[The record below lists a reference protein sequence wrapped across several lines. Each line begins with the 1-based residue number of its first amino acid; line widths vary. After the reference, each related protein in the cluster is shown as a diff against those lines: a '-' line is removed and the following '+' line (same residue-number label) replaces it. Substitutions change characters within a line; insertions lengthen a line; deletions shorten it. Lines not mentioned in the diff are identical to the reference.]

1 MKFFSSLMVKKFSSH
16 LTWKLSWTLFHKW
29 SPLYQWMSTRL
40 NYPLWNMVHG
50 SKLNWNRCIHAHN
63 PPVGGEGTAD
73 EVSEMVDDI
82 ELGAVVVSSSIIFK
96 QRTLNGPMVPIINTS
111 VSSASPSFVV
121 TGVLKYNI
129 NDTITLPSLTKMTK
143 KINPMTGEAVKRWH
157 YIVALPVVPIL
168 KATYYKTTK
177 NTFVFRHFTQHYGS

>member
-1 MKFFSSLMVKKFSSH
+1 M
-16 LTWKLSWTLFHKW
+16 
-29 SPLYQWMSTRL
+29 Y
-40 NYPLWNMVHG
+40 
-50 SKLNWNRCIHAHN
+50 IHAHN

-96 QRTLNGPMVPIINTS
+96 QRTLNGPMVPIINPS

-121 TGVLKYNI
+121 TGALKYNI
-129 NDTITLPSLTKMTK
+129 NDTITLPSLKKMTK
-143 KINPMTGEAVKRWH
+143 KINPMTGEAVRWWH

-177 NTFVFRHFTQHYGS
+177 NTFVFHILHNIMVHNTNPSLFTSTLSNLG